1 MATIDLQKK
10 SVKIVLEKKQLTKV
24 TARVGLVLDITGSM
38 RTLYKNGTVQ
48 NVVERI
54 LAMADQFD
62 DNGLLDVWVYDS
74 EFSRLKPVSEKDF
87 SGYVDLKF

>member
-24 TARVGLVLDITGSM
+24 MARVGLVLDITGLM

-48 NVVERI
+48 HVVERN
-54 LAMADQFD
+54 LAVAYQFD
-62 DNGLLDVWVYDS
+62 ELLDV
-74 EFSRLKPVSEKDF
+74 
-87 SGYVDLKF
+87 

>member
-24 TARVGLVLDITGSM
+24 TARIGLVLDITGSM
-38 RTLYKNGTVQ
+38 RQLYKNGTVQ

-54 LAMADQFD
+54 LAVADQFD
-62 DNGLLDVWVYDS
+62 DNGLLDV
-74 EFSRLKPVSEKDF
+74 
-87 SGYVDLKF
+87 